1 MIKKIAIFFAFALL
15 AIGVNAQLPVGGW
28 AIHSPFNGV
37 STITE
42 IGNNLYYLSSGSLFS
57 YDKDTQ
63 EVRALNIA
71 NDLNGGSISNI
82 YTEPSGAY
90 IIVVYS
96 DNNMDRINA
105 NGSVVNIPDIHD
117 ALITGTPTIN
127 HVGFGNGR
135 FYVATSFGLVTFNA
149 TKNEVIDTMFSP
161 NAVQRVYGL
170 GDYVVIFYDNILRKA
185 KQSERLVSIDQFSL
199 IGDNTSEW
207 TPGTISATVGDH
219 LIMFQHKSG
228 NNSRIIVANIN
239 FVDDTVSY
247 DQRMATSSTSKIVTM
262 GANAA
267 CTTNETKIYTYNAD
281 GFQSELTFPSTLKG
295 YAMSALN
302 GMGEVWAGN
311 SSGISK
317 YDLSDIS
324 NPKQLISP
332 FGAVDF
338 ASTGCN
344 NIVAQPSGNIYFWNA
359 TDYCGDLNRGFSGRG
374 NLALTRCNTAGTFT
388 PITTDITVAQPCWVV
403 EDPHNQEIVYVSTF
417 WSPGGI
423 YRFKDGNK
431 DLQFTNANSALR
443 YEYFYGIAFMCFDR
457 YDNFWV
463 IQENAKTNANN
474 IQVIPYSKLSEA
486 SANNPNKDA
495 WKTLTIA
502 DGDRATLGCALKKSD
517 MMIFC
522 KGRWNMGITFIHQN
536 NTASIDDDTI
546 IRATTYI
553 DQDNKTLS
561 FNHIGAIAEDHRG
574 RLWVGTNNGVF
585 EITDPT
591 AVTSDVVTVN
601 HLKVPR
607 NDGTGLADYLLDALT
622 VSCIA
627 VDNSNRKWLSTTTDG
642 VYLVSEDGDEILE
655 HYTTS
660 NSILPSDCVYSVAC
674 DPNSSSVFFA
684 TASGVVEYNS
694 TSAPASDNLDNV
706 YAFPN
711 PVRPDYSGWI
721 TVTGLMDNTLV
732 KITDA
737 AGNLV
742 YQGRS
747 EGGIITWDGCNF
759 NGERVKTGVYF
770 VFASNGT
777 SSDSSSESCVTKIMV
792 IN

>member
-1 MIKKIAIFFAFALL
+1 
-15 AIGVNAQLPVGGW
+15 
-28 AIHSPFNGV
+28 
-37 STITE
+37 
-42 IGNNLYYLSSGSLFS
+42 
-57 YDKDTQ
+57 
-63 EVRALNIA
+63 
-71 NDLNGGSISNI
+71 
-82 YTEPSGAY
+82 
-90 IIVVYS
+90 
-96 DNNMDRINA
+96 
-105 NGSVVNIPDIHD
+105 
-117 ALITGTPTIN
+117 
-127 HVGFGNGR
+127 
-135 FYVATSFGLVTFNA
+135 
-149 TKNEVIDTMFSP
+149 
-161 NAVQRVYGL
+161 
-170 GDYVVIFYDNILRKA
+170 
-185 KQSERLVSIDQFSL
+185 
-199 IGDNTSEW
+199 
-207 TPGTISATVGDH
+207 
-219 LIMFQHKSG
+219 
-228 NNSRIIVANIN
+228 
-239 FVDDTVSY
+239 
-247 DQRMATSSTSKIVTM
+247 
-262 GANAA
+262 
-267 CTTNETKIYTYNAD
+267 
-281 GFQSELTFPSTLKG
+281 
-295 YAMSALN
+295 MSALN

-338 ASTGCN
+338 ASAYCNRIAVQDNGDLIFWNEYYEAGYALEFQNHPNLKLSSYNRTTGFTN
-344 NIVAQPSGNIYFWNA
+344 LTPTTTIAQPM
-359 TDYCGDLNRGFSGRG
+359 
-374 NLALTRCNTAGTFT
+374 
-388 PITTDITVAQPCWVV
+388 WVV
-403 EDPHNQEIVYVSTF
+403 EDSKDPETYYVGTFNAVGLIQYKNQQEVR
-417 WSPGGI
+417 
-423 YRFKDGNK
+423 RF
-431 DLQFTNANSALR
+431 TTANSPITN
-443 YEYFYGIAFMCFDR
+443 YYGYRISYIGFDY
-457 YDNFWV
+457 YDNFWLV
-463 IQENAKTNANN
+463 QENGPDIDNIRVISHTKLQEDAPSNDDWQIVNAGTNASRWSVVCMLK
-474 IQVIPYSKLSEA
+474 Q
-486 SANNPNKDA
+486 NPLVAVARGYWSTNMTLF
-495 WKTLTIA
+495 KT
-502 DGDRATLGCALKKSD
+502 S
-517 MMIFC
+517 
-522 KGRWNMGITFIHQN
+522 
-536 NTASIDDDTI
+536 NTSTI
-546 IRATTYI
+546 IGQNITTYI

-561 FNHIGAIAEDHRG
+561 FSHICAMAEDQRG

-591 AVTSDVVTVN
+591 SVTSDVVTVN

-622 VSCIA
+622 VSGIA

>member
-105 NGSVVNIPDIHD
+105 DGSVVNIPDIHD

-267 CTTNETKIYTYNAD
+267 FTTNETKIYTYNAD

-324 NPKQLISP
+324 NPTKDGQVGT
-332 FGAVDF
+332 FGVVNF
-338 ASTGCN
+338 ASADCNRIAVQDNGDLIFWNEYYEAGYALGFPNKPNLKLSSYNRTTGFTN
-344 NIVAQPSGNIYFWNA
+344 LTPTTTIAQPM
-359 TDYCGDLNRGFSGRG
+359 
-374 NLALTRCNTAGTFT
+374 
-388 PITTDITVAQPCWVV
+388 WVV
-403 EDPHNQEIVYVSTF
+403 EDSKDPETYYVGTYNAVGLIQYKNQQEVR
-417 WSPGGI
+417 
-423 YRFKDGNK
+423 RF
-431 DLQFTNANSALR
+431 TTANSPITN
-443 YEYFYGIAFMCFDR
+443 YYGYRIAYIGFDY

-463 IQENAKTNANN
+463 VQENGPDVDNIRVISHTKLQEDTPDNEDWQIVNAGTNASRWSVVCMLKQNPLVAVARGKWSGNMTLFKVSNTTN
-474 IQVIPYSKLSEA
+474 ITGQDI
-486 SANNPNKDA
+486 
-495 WKTLTIA
+495 
-502 DGDRATLGCALKKSD
+502 
-517 MMIFC
+517 
-522 KGRWNMGITFIHQN
+522 
-536 NTASIDDDTI
+536 
-546 IRATTYI
+546 TTYI

-561 FNHIGAIAEDHRG
+561 FNHLCSMAEDQRG
-574 RLWVGTNNGVF
+574 HLWVGTNNGVF

-591 AVTSDVVTVN
+591 TVTSDVVTVN

-622 VSCIA
+622 VSGIA

>member
-1 MIKKIAIFFAFALL
+1 
-15 AIGVNAQLPVGGW
+15 
-28 AIHSPFNGV
+28 
-37 STITE
+37 
-42 IGNNLYYLSSGSLFS
+42 
-57 YDKDTQ
+57 
-63 EVRALNIA
+63 
-71 NDLNGGSISNI
+71 
-82 YTEPSGAY
+82 
-90 IIVVYS
+90 
-96 DNNMDRINA
+96 
-105 NGSVVNIPDIHD
+105 
-117 ALITGTPTIN
+117 
-127 HVGFGNGR
+127 
-135 FYVATSFGLVTFNA
+135 
-149 TKNEVIDTMFSP
+149 
-161 NAVQRVYGL
+161 
-170 GDYVVIFYDNILRKA
+170 
-185 KQSERLVSIDQFSL
+185 
-199 IGDNTSEW
+199 
-207 TPGTISATVGDH
+207 
-219 LIMFQHKSG
+219 
-228 NNSRIIVANIN
+228 
-239 FVDDTVSY
+239 
-247 DQRMATSSTSKIVTM
+247 
-262 GANAA
+262 
-267 CTTNETKIYTYNAD
+267 
-281 GFQSELTFPSTLKG
+281 
-295 YAMSALN
+295 MSALN

-324 NPKQLISP
+324 NPTKDGQVGT
-332 FGAVDF
+332 FGVVNF
-338 ASTGCN
+338 ASADCNRIAVQDNGDLIFWNEYYEAGYALGFPNKPNLKLSSYNRTTGFTN
-344 NIVAQPSGNIYFWNA
+344 LTPTTTIAQPM
-359 TDYCGDLNRGFSGRG
+359 
-374 NLALTRCNTAGTFT
+374 
-388 PITTDITVAQPCWVV
+388 WVV
-403 EDPHNQEIVYVSTF
+403 EDSKDPETYYVGTYNAVGLIQYKNQQEVR
-417 WSPGGI
+417 
-423 YRFKDGNK
+423 RF
-431 DLQFTNANSALR
+431 TTANSPITN
-443 YEYFYGIAFMCFDR
+443 YYGYRIAYIGFDY

-463 IQENAKTNANN
+463 VQENGPDVDNIRVISHTKLQEDTPDNEDWQIVNAGTNASRWSVVCMLKQNPLVAVARGKWSGNMTLFKVSNTTN
-474 IQVIPYSKLSEA
+474 ITGQDI
-486 SANNPNKDA
+486 
-495 WKTLTIA
+495 
-502 DGDRATLGCALKKSD
+502 
-517 MMIFC
+517 
-522 KGRWNMGITFIHQN
+522 
-536 NTASIDDDTI
+536 
-546 IRATTYI
+546 TTYI

-561 FNHIGAIAEDHRG
+561 FNHLCSMAEDQRG
-574 RLWVGTNNGVF
+574 HLWVGTNNGVF

-591 AVTSDVVTVN
+591 TVTSDVVTVN

-622 VSCIA
+622 VSGIA

>member
-105 NGSVVNIPDIHD
+105 DGSVVNIPDIHD

-239 FVDDTVSY
+239 FADDTVSY

-267 CTTNETKIYTYNAD
+267 FTTNETKIYTYSTD

-295 YAMSALN
+295 YAMSALK

-317 YDLSDIS
+317 YDLSDIA

-338 ASTGCN
+338 ASADCNRIAVQDNGDLIFWNEYYEAGYALGFPNKPNLKLSSYNRTTGFTN
-344 NIVAQPSGNIYFWNA
+344 LTPTTTIAQPM
-359 TDYCGDLNRGFSGRG
+359 
-374 NLALTRCNTAGTFT
+374 
-388 PITTDITVAQPCWVV
+388 WVV
-403 EDPHNQEIVYVSTF
+403 EDSKDPETYYVGTFNAVGLIQYKNQQEVR
-417 WSPGGI
+417 
-423 YRFKDGNK
+423 RF
-431 DLQFTNANSALR
+431 TTANSPITNV
-443 YEYFYGIAFMCFDR
+443 YGYRIAYIGFDY

-463 IQENAKTNANN
+463 VQENGTNTDNIRVIAHTKLQEDTPNNEDWQIVNAGTNASRWSVVCMLKQNPLVAVARGCWSTNMTLFKISNSSN
-474 IQVIPYSKLSEA
+474 ITGQDI
-486 SANNPNKDA
+486 
-495 WKTLTIA
+495 
-502 DGDRATLGCALKKSD
+502 
-517 MMIFC
+517 
-522 KGRWNMGITFIHQN
+522 
-536 NTASIDDDTI
+536 
-546 IRATTYI
+546 TTYI
-553 DQDNKTLS
+553 DQDNKALS
-561 FNHIGAIAEDHRG
+561 FNHICSMAEDQRG
-574 RLWVGTNNGVF
+574 RLWVGTNSGVF

-591 AVTSDVVTVN
+591 SVTSDVVTVN

-622 VSCIA
+622 VSGIA

-777 SSDSSSESCVTKIMV
+777 SSDSSSVSCVTKIMV